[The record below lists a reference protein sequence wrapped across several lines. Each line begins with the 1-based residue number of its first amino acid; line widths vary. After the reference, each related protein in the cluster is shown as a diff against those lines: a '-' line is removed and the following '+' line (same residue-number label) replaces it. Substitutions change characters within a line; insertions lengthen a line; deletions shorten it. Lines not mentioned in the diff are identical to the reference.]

1 MLADPRAQVL
11 DARERLG
18 ELARLGV
25 VSVAKGFECA
35 FGRGERFLRGVVS
48 GLEMGECSVF
58 LVAVIGKIFG
68 FFDELLGGAVSLV
81 FGELQLLC
89 ERIEF
94 ELYACLVIRRSTR
107 KDKRTLVDDSA
118 ERSSLSWV
126 SRLCW
131 SCLACLRLV
140 RRVWISSS
148 ECLLASERNHR

>member
-18 ELARLGV
+18 ELPRLGV
-25 VSVAKGFECA
+25 VGVAKGFECA

-58 LVAVIGKIFG
+58 LVAVIGKVFG

-94 ELYACLVIRRSTR
+94 ELYA
-107 KDKRTLVDDSA
+107 
-118 ERSSLSWV
+118 
-126 SRLCW
+126 
-131 SCLACLRLV
+131 
-140 RRVWISSS
+140 
-148 ECLLASERNHR
+148 